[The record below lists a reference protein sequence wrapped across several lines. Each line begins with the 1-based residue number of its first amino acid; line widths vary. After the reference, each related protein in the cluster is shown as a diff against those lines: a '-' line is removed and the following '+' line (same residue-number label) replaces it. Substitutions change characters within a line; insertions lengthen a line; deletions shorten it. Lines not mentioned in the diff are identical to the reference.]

1 MQTAM
6 KKNKII
12 VYAVCIFFFL
22 LAGFFQ
28 LIDSK
33 LPEFYHALCAL
44 LAHTILIALVVIWLF
59 SLVQRMV
66 RKDLKSFFVIVA
78 ILILFFLVVRM
89 IKYGL
94 TESIDTLSR
103 YMWYSYYVPQMLIPP
118 TLLLATL
125 SIENTKGKPLNK
137 KWYLVYIPALILLTL
152 IYTNDLHQL
161 VFKLKFSENELTYNH
176 QVVFYIALS
185 WEIIITIISLIMMI
199 LKCRVSA
206 CKKKTWIPILTF
218 LVCGG
223 LSTMFFVINI
233 SAFKIPELLC
243 FTCIMTI
250 ESCIGIG
257 LIPTNNNYQEYFYH
271 SKCSAF
277 ITDKEFNVKYKS
289 KNALDINKELLETA
303 VEDPIML
310 NDNIRLLA
318 KKIHGG
324 YVFRCEDLS
333 SINKINAILEETNE
347 RILEEN
353 DLIEAEN
360 EIKEQQSKVDAQKKI
375 YAKIEK
381 ITSSELNRLN
391 TLLSE
396 IKKITSSDDFLK
408 KMQFACV
415 LGAYIKR
422 RSNIIILEMKNNL
435 IDIDELALSI
445 NESLDY
451 LSLLGV
457 EGSLDFNI
465 EGELSANTIGYIYD
479 FFEKCTVRFY
489 DSPIAIVFHISN
501 NQNNINV
508 MIESD
513 AKIKDAI
520 EFQEQLQKQF
530 SNSSLKVSDEVTYYS
545 LIIPCGGN
553 L

>member
-6 KKNKII
+6 NKNKII

-33 LPEFYHALCAL
+33 LPEFYHVLCAL
-44 LAHTILIALVVIWLF
+44 LAHTILITLVVVWLF
-59 SLVQRMV
+59 SLVRRMV

-78 ILILFFLVVRM
+78 ILILFFLVIRM

-94 TESIDTLSR
+94 LESTDTLSR
-103 YMWYSYYVPQMLIPP
+103 YMWYSYYVPQMIIPP

-125 SIENTKGKPLNK
+125 SIENTKDKPLNK
-137 KWYLVYIPALILLTL
+137 KWCLVYIPALILLTL

-161 VFKLKFSENELTYNH
+161 VFKFKFSEDDLIYNH
-176 QVVFYIALS
+176 QIVFYLALI
-185 WEIIITIISLIMMI
+185 WEVVITIISLIMMI

-223 LSTMFFVINI
+223 LSTLFFIINI

-250 ESCIGIG
+250 ESCISIG
-257 LIPTNNNYQEYFYH
+257 LIPTNNNYREYFYH

-277 ITDKEFNVKYKS
+277 ITDKELNVKYKS
-289 KNALDINKELLETA
+289 KKVLNINKELLKTA
-303 VEDPIML
+303 IENPIML
-310 NDNIRLLA
+310 NDNIRLSV
-318 KKIHGG
+318 KEIKGG

-333 SINKINAILEETNE
+333 SINKINEMLEETNE

-360 EIKEQQSKVDAQKKI
+360 EIKEQQSKIDEQNKI
-375 YAKIEK
+375 YAKIDK
-381 ITSSELNRLN
+381 YTSSELKRLN

-396 IKKITSSDDFLK
+396 IKIADSDDFLK

-422 RSNIIILEMKNNL
+422 RSNIIMLEMKNNL
-435 IDIDELALSI
+435 IDVDELALSI
-445 NESLDY
+445 NESFDY

-465 EGELSANTIGYIYD
+465 QGELSANTIGYIYD
-479 FFEKCTVRFY
+479 FFEKCIVRLY

-501 NQNNINV
+501 SENNINV

-513 AKIKDAI
+513 AKIKDTI
-520 EFQEQLQKQF
+520 EFQKQLQKQF
-530 SNSSLKVSDEVTYYS
+530 PNSLLKTSDDVTYYS
-545 LIIPCGGN
+545 LVIPCGGN

>member
-1 MQTAM
+1 MQLFAE
-6 KKNKII
+6 KKRI
-12 VYAVCIFFFL
+12 VFYTIGIFLFA
-22 LAGFFQ
+22 LAGVFQALDSHLIEFWHAFF
-28 LIDSK
+28 
-33 LPEFYHALCAL
+33 ALS
-44 LAHTILIALVVIWLF
+44 AHTILLLLSIAWGITLIH
-59 SLVQRMV
+59 RMV
-66 RKDLKSFFVIVA
+66 RKDLKIYLVA
-78 ILILFFLVVRM
+78 IAVLIVFFLVTRM

-94 TESIDTLSR
+94 TKNTDTLNR
-103 YMWYSYYVPQMLIPP
+103 YMWYSYYVPQMIIPP

-125 SIENTKGKPLNK
+125 SIENTKDKPLNK
-137 KWYLVYIPALILLTL
+137 KWCLVYIPALILLTL

-161 VFKLKFSENELTYNH
+161 VFKLKFSEDDLIYNH
-176 QVVFYIALS
+176 QIVFYLALI
-185 WEIIITIISLIMMI
+185 WEVVITIISLIMMI

-206 CKKKTWIPILTF
+206 CKKRTWIPILTF

-223 LSTMFFVINI
+223 LSTLFFIINI
-233 SAFKIPELLC
+233 SSFKIPELLC

-250 ESCIGIG
+250 ESCISIG
-257 LIPTNNNYQEYFYH
+257 LIPTNNNYREYFYH

-277 ITDKEFNVKYKS
+277 ITDKELNVKYKS
-289 KNALDINKELLETA
+289 KKVLNINKELLKTA
-303 VEDPIML
+303 IENPIML
-310 NDNIRLLA
+310 NDNIRLSV
-318 KKIHGG
+318 KEIKGG

-333 SINKINAILEETNE
+333 SINKINEMLEETNE

-360 EIKEQQSKVDAQKKI
+360 EIKEQQSKIDEQNKI
-375 YAKIEK
+375 YAKIDK
-381 ITSSELNRLN
+381 YTSSELNRLN

-396 IKKITSSDDFLK
+396 IKITDSDDFLK

-422 RSNIIILEMKNNL
+422 RSNIIMLEMKNNL
-435 IDIDELALSI
+435 IDVDELALSI
-445 NESLDY
+445 NESFDY

-465 EGELSANTIGYIYD
+465 QGELSANTIGYIYD
-479 FFEKCTVRFY
+479 FFEKCIVRLY

-501 NQNNINV
+501 SKNNINV

-513 AKIKDAI
+513 AKIKDTI
-520 EFQEQLQKQF
+520 EFQKQLQKQF
-530 SNSSLKVSDEVTYYS
+530 PNSLLKTSDDVTYYS
-545 LIIPCGGN
+545 LVIPCGGY